1 MIKIGYIVL
10 LSTQIDKSLRVLTLS
25 NYEREDSYKVRRRRQ
40 DKLDPV
46 LLATP
51 PIHSDTVQ
59 KTHPRNPLQFT
70 YSTTTGVSVDSLVL
84 ARET

>member
-10 LSTQIDKSLRVLTLS
+10 LSTQIDKSLLTLS

-59 KTHPRNPLQFT
+59 KTHPRNPLLFT
-70 YSTTTGVSVDSLVL
+70 YSTTTGVSSTL
-84 ARET
+84 